1 MRQLSAIVLT
11 VTLAGIVWVAWS
23 MGLFAFLRSELI
35 EAQRAFQSVLA
46 GGVRA
51 LKAHEPGAALALV
64 AIGFLYGLLHAA
76 GPGHGKV
83 VLGAW
88 AFSTRARLAKV
99 AVITLMASLAQ
110 SIVAIVLVLAGAWLF
125 DMGRTELTALSD
137 DALPKIGNWAL
148 VGLGLWLILRAGWS
162 VRRLWTARPGT
173 DERRAIPAAP
183 GDDQPG
189 GCGCGHAHAP
199 APEIAARASLPEALL
214 LVAGIA
220 LRPCTGAVFVMLLTV
235 LIGAPVIGALSVL
248 AMGLGTA
255 LITLAIAMGSSSLG
269 SRALAPGQARIL
281 QHASAFAQAVIGGI
295 IVVLYI

>member
-46 GGVRA
+46 GAVRA
-51 LKAHEPGAALALV
+51 LKADEPGAALALV

-83 VLGAW
+83 VLGDGH
-88 AFSTRARLAKV
+88 FRRARLAKV

-110 SIVAIVLVLAGAWLF
+110 SIVPIVLVLAGAWLF

-137 DALPKIGNWAL
+137 DALPRIGNWVL

-173 DERRAIPAAP
+173 DERRAISVAP

-235 LIGAPVIGALSVL
+235 LIGAPMIGALSVL

-255 LITLAIAMGSSSLG
+255 LITLVIAMGSSSLG